1 MIAGQSIDTKPG
13 WSARW
18 RAVMVV
24 SPSPCTKRAAPTTLQ
39 QEHHPMTTPM
49 QNGPQNGTPGST
61 KTIVQVAT
69 EAGSFTT
76 LLAAVQAAGLAET
89 LQGAGPF
96 TVFAPNDAAFAKLPA
111 GTLDGLLANKAEL
124 ASILTYHVVS
134 GRVSAADLMKT
145 NGATPATGQRPDA
158 RRRGR
163 GRQGDRERRERA
175 HGRRAGLERR
185 DPHRRRGPAADGRR
199 GARGSLTLIA
209 HT

>member
-1 MIAGQSIDTKPG
+1 MDTKPG
-13 WSARW
+13 RSARW

-61 KTIVQVAT
+61 KNIVQVAT

-96 TVFAPNDAAFAKLPA
+96 TLFAPSDAAFAKLPA
-111 GTLDGLLANKAEL
+111 GTLDGLLANKDEL

-145 NGATPATGQRPDA
+145 NGATPATVNGQTLDVVVAGGKVTVNDA
-158 RRRGR
+158 NVVTADVAASNGVIHIVDAVLLPTAAAAPVGR
-163 GRQGDRERRERA
+163 
-175 HGRRAGLERR
+175 
-185 DPHRRRGPAADGRR
+185 
-199 GARGSLTLIA
+199 
-209 HT
+209 